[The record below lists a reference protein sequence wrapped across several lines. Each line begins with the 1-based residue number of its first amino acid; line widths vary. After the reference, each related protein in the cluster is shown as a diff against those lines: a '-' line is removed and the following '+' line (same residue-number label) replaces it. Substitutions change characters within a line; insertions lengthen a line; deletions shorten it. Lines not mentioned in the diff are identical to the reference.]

1 MSQLAD
7 CLTKASRGIIS
18 DIRSEWSKSKV
29 EGNAEID
36 FQVTNDDYDIVRGT
50 YTARGQKMWILEH
63 GKGSKMDDGKENP
76 GLADY
81 KRSDLWNRERGKAP
95 GNDPSGN
102 EIRSRGPY
110 RDLDGNWHEGS
121 SMAMPHGL
129 NLEWAT
135 AGNNRPFAKV
145 ATREGHHYVRDN
157 VMPKEGTSARIVAM
171 EDDIFNAIGNAVDI
185 AVMRGKIE

>member
-7 CLTKASRGIIS
+7 CLTQASRGIIS
-18 DIRSEWSKSKV
+18 DIRSEWSKSKI
-29 EGNAEID
+29 EGNADID
-36 FQVTNDDYDIVRGT
+36 FTVVKDDFDTVKGT
-50 YTARGQKMWILEH
+50 YTDRGQTMWTVEH
-63 GKGSKMDDGKENP
+63 GNGSKMDDSKENP
-76 GLADY
+76 GVADY

-110 RDLDGNWHEGS
+110 RDLDGNWHQGS

-129 NLEWAT
+129 NLEWET
-135 AGNNRPFAKV
+135 AGKGKKFAKV
-145 ATREGHHYVRDN
+145 ASREGHHYVRDN

-171 EDDIFNAIGNAVDI
+171 EDDIFDAIGHAVEV

>member
-1 MSQLAD
+1 MSELAD

-18 DIRSEWSKSKV
+18 DIRSEWDKSKV
-29 EGNAEID
+29 DGNAEID
-36 FQVTNDDYDIVRGT
+36 FRITNDDYDMVRGE
-50 YTARGQKMWILEH
+50 YEAKGQKMWILEH
-63 GKGSKMDDGKENP
+63 GKGSAMDNEQENP

-81 KRSDLWNRERGKAP
+81 KRSDLWNPERGKPP

-102 EIRSRGPY
+102 EIRSRDPY

-129 NLEWAT
+129 NLEWQT
-135 AGNNRPFAKV
+135 AGNGRPFAKV
-145 ATREGHHYVRDN
+145 ATRKGHHYVRDN
-157 VMPKEGTSARIVAM
+157 VIPRKGTSARIVAM
-171 EDDIFNAIGNAVDI
+171 EDDIFDAIGHTVDI